1 MNQTLQQRRAILD
14 GLRQRAT
21 LATAE
26 FYQKVGITSPAI
38 PVRFTVVPHGNNL
51 FGVVD
56 RQTGTERAEV
66 AGHMN
71 ACRSAQAFEN
81 AAHFTQ
87 AAHLTA
93 TNMAS
98 WMTRW
103 TLVFA
108 VVLFVFAFMG
118 MSR

>member
-1 MNQTLQQRRAILD
+1 MNHTLQQRRAILD

-26 FYQKVGITSPAI
+26 FHQKVGITTPAMSP
-38 PVRFTVVPHGNNL
+38 RFTVVPHGNNL

-56 RQTGTERAEV
+56 RKTGTERAEI

-71 ACRSAQAFEN
+71 ACRSAQGFEST
-81 AAHFTQ
+81 AHFTQ

-93 TNMAS
+93 ANLAR
-98 WMTRW
+98 WMSRW
-103 TLVFA
+103 VLVFA
-108 VVLFVFAFMG
+108 VVLGVFALMG